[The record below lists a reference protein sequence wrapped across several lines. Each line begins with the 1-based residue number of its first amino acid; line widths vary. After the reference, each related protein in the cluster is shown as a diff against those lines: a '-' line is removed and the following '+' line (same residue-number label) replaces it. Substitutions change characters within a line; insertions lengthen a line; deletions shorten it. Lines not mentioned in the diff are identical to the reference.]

1 MCVDEASKQ
10 SNQATTGQE
19 MNQENITRRSK
30 KLIISSN
37 SEAQSRVNLC
47 LIGLGSSGG
56 SLTTETT
63 SPPCSNEPNL
73 LPWRSITSDSA
84 GMTNVLVVTTT
95 VRMLH
100 GIHGNTTDLRP
111 AVPLNAELVISISS
125 FEESLILSNSA
136 IIWLGVV
143 ADNNN
148 VIARAPSEDTAVAD
162 LVLDI
167 ANDGTF
173 GDRSERQNVA
183 DDEVS
188 LLTTVDELAGVH
200 ALGGD
205 EKLLL
210 VLEAEGVTE
219 GDASERGAATG
230 VVDDLRHHTLEVAI
244 ALAEVEGAEA
254 GGALAVVGV
263 GLENRSGTL
272 TLSSDHSSH
281 LGEKAAATEG

>member
-1 MCVDEASKQ
+1 MCVDETSKQ

-19 MNQENITRRSK
+19 MNQENITT
-30 KLIISSN
+30 
-37 SEAQSRVNLC
+37 QSRVNLC

-63 SPPCSNEPNL
+63 SPPCSNKPNL
-73 LPWRSITSDSA
+73 LPWWSITTDSA

-111 AVPLNAELVISISS
+111 AVPLNTELMISISS
-125 FEESLILSNSA
+125 FEECS
-136 IIWLGVV
+136 IIGVV
-143 ADNNN
+143 TDNNN

-173 GDRSERQNVA
+173 RDRSERQNVA

-281 LGEKAAATEG
+281 LGEKAAVTRAES

>member
-19 MNQENITRRSK
+19 MNQEKITRN
-30 KLIISSN
+30 LC
-37 SEAQSRVNLC
+37 LC

-73 LPWRSITSDSA
+73 LAWWSITTDSA

-100 GIHGNTTDLRP
+100 GIHGNTTHLRP

-125 FEESLILSNSA
+125 FEECS
-136 IIWLGVV
+136 IIGVV
-143 ADNNN
+143 TDNNN
-148 VIARAPSEDTAVAD
+148 VITRAPGKDTAVSN

-173 GDRSERQNVA
+173 GDRSERQHVA

-210 VLEAEGVTE
+210 VLEAERVTE

-254 GGALAVVGV
+254 GGALAVTNLYYVAAV
-263 GLENRSGTL
+263 AVTTTVLVAQEPL
-272 TLSSDHSSH
+272 AKEFLPC
-281 LGEKAAATEG
+281 KAPYEDKAVIEMV